1 MDTELNTKY
10 LKEFVFEN
18 KVPDSSTYDYKSLNE
33 AMSEYKEE
41 ENEYNERHNINPK
54 DYENIHYEDNYIST
68 PSKSDNKNNLNQ
80 NNSGSQNSSTG
91 GNSTGKLTRSN

>member
-1 MDTELNTKY
+1 MIYLN
-10 LKEFVFEN
+10 LMILEDIEFVLEN
-18 KVPDSSTYDYKSLNE
+18 KVPDSSTYDYKSFNE

-80 NNSGSQNSSTG
+80 NNFYTKNRYHIIFFQSAFQ
-91 GNSTGKLTRSN
+91 